1 MVALSSLLYS
11 LFLHLGGRA
20 FGPPLC
26 RGCAP
31 ATPPYK
37 TIAHRPCVR
46 IPAVRLQQRGCR
58 QPNTQ
63 SDCLNGGSDKGLVK
77 TGTVYGLVVTF
88 ILLKRRSFVSNRV
101 GRSSGRYGSGVVD
114 YSFKPDQSSDRNQ
127 ELDETSCQIPFAS
140 VKASIPADSVEIAF
154 DDVAFS
160 VTVILPESNRSQ
172 RGSGHHLRLYE
183 PMTRSYSP
191 TVG

>member
-1 MVALSSLLYS
+1 MFTLSSLLLT

-37 TIAHRPCVR
+37 TIPHRPCVL

-63 SDCLNGGSDKGLVK
+63 SDCQNCGSDKELVK
-77 TGTVYGLVVTF
+77 TGTVYGLVVTVAA
-88 ILLKRRSFVSNRV
+88 IRAALRGQRCRSCSSPRLSEAVLDAPKKTASVNEHRAQTAAL
-101 GRSSGRYGSGVVD
+101 RSLAYVD
-114 YSFKPDQSSDRNQ
+114 ES
-127 ELDETSCQIPFAS
+127 DETRGMMPE
-140 VKASIPADSVEIAF
+140 DHY
-154 DDVAFS
+154 
-160 VTVILPESNRSQ
+160 PESAAIIAETL
-172 RGSGHHLRLYE
+172 GKA
-183 PMTRSYSP
+183 
-191 TVG
+191 

>member
-1 MVALSSLLYS
+1 VVALSSLLYT

-37 TIAHRPCVR
+37 TIPHRPCVL
-46 IPAVRLQQRGCR
+46 IPAVRLQQRCCR
-58 QPNTQ
+58 LPNTQ

-77 TGTVYGLVVTF
+77 TDSVDGLVVTF

-101 GRSSGRYGSGVVD
+101 GRSSGRYWSGVVD
-114 YSFKPDQSSDRNQ
+114 FSFKPGRSSDRDQ
-127 ELDETSCQIPFAS
+127 ELCETSWQIYIAS

-172 RGSGHHLRLYE
+172 RGSGHYQRLQE